1 LTLELLLLG
10 FSLFFLLFGLQ
21 TPLLFSQPLL
31 FQLFLLLTVLFS
43 LSLSLQLSFTLLNDS
58 LFLLILKLLLL
69 GLFLLA
75 EELSL
80 PGLLAFSVFLELCI
94 VTLSDNLLLSL

>member
-1 LTLELLLLG
+1 
-10 FSLFFLLFGLQ
+10 
-21 TPLLFSQPLL
+21 
-31 FQLFLLLTVLFS
+31 
-43 LSLSLQLSFTLLNDS
+43 LNDS

-69 GLFLLA
+69 RLFLLA

-80 PGLLAFSVFLELCI
+80 PGLLTLPVFLELGV